1 MTNLNKLT
9 ETFNKFLETQIE
21 YVDEV
26 AAIKEGTYE
35 GDIVGEI
42 VLNSL
47 DEFTEDEL
55 VRVLENYQYYT
66 NQGGHILFP
75 SSYEPA
81 RGAYPAKLASA
92 LAKSKENES
101 ITDIYNI
108 FYRSHGDLE
117 TWGEAAEIWKKDVL
131 QNFDKALDL
140 FSWVR
145 EDGEAQDYIDSITSE
160 IAAGYPLFAKAFKTK
175 MEKAFNK

>member
-1 MTNLNKLT
+1 MTRLTKLT

-42 VLNSL
+42 VLNNL

-55 VRVLENYQYYT
+55 VRVLENYKYYM

-75 SSYEPA
+75 SSYEKA

-92 LAKSKENES
+92 LIKSKENES

-108 FYRSHGDLE
+108 FYREHGDLE
-117 TWGEAAEIWKKDVL
+117 TWGEAAEMWQRDVL
-131 QNFDKALDL
+131 QNFDKTIEV
-140 FSWVR
+140 FSWVMDDA
-145 EDGEAQDYIDSITSE
+145 EYDYYIGSVISE
-160 IAAGYPLFAKAFKTK
+160 IEKGYPLFAKAVKTK
-175 MEKAFNK
+175 LDKAFK